1 MRQKPEGT
9 GHINTV
15 AGNHLAEVIWPP
27 LFILGDGIKSL
38 PPDTNPPSLDL
49 PSVVRTDLY
58 QGPELARHQCPA
70 VSSANVCSTNKLNSR
85 SLLHHCATLFYYI
98 NEMVT
103 LSTGLKGM
111 LLYVC
116 VATIQPRFPPWWP
129 LPTDPS
135 SLLFKPTSK
144 GLKPSN
150 KKFLDCEFLEK
161 EIPPL
166 WSHFR
171 PLLMKTG
178 VQGVLRK

>member
-1 MRQKPEGT
+1 MDGCIRRWNNFPGTWRLMTVEGGGGNTAPLDYRHFEMKQKPEGT

-38 PPDTNPPSLDL
+38 PPCRDPTTPRCP

-70 VSSANVCSTNKLNSR
+70 VSSANVCSKNKLNSR

-111 LLYVC
+111 ILCTC
-116 VATIQPRFPPWWP
+116 VSPPP
-129 LPTDPS
+129 LPLPV
-135 SLLFKPTSK
+135 FH
-144 GLKPSN
+144 
-150 KKFLDCEFLEK
+150 LDDRNHRRSFVPAL
-161 EIPPL
+161 
-166 WSHFR
+166 
-171 PLLMKTG
+171 
-178 VQGVLRK
+178 